1 MKKITSVLIAF
12 LLALTGTA
20 CVGCKKQDG
29 PKDTLTLQEEGGAVT
44 MQNDAIRIAFNR
56 SNGSIREVYNKRSKM
71 YLVQDNEDA
80 EAVTIRVKGQT
91 QMLDTSP
98 EEGGFRYAVERDT
111 DDSYIQI
118 WESADGID
126 FEMAGRVEGSLCKGI
141 MNAGMSGDGMGHV
154 RPGTVQYLCYAHS
167 DAPRT
172 WGHWA
177 TWWSPLVWER
187 F

>member
-1 MKKITSVLIAF
+1 M
-12 LLALTGTA
+12 
-20 CVGCKKQDG
+20 
-29 PKDTLTLQEEGGAVT
+29 
-44 MQNDAIRIAFNR
+44 AIH
-56 SNGSIREVYNKRSKM
+56 
-71 YLVQDNEDA
+71 
-80 EAVTIRVKGQT
+80 
-91 QMLDTSP
+91 
-98 EEGGFRYAVERDT
+98 AVERDT

-187 F
+187 I